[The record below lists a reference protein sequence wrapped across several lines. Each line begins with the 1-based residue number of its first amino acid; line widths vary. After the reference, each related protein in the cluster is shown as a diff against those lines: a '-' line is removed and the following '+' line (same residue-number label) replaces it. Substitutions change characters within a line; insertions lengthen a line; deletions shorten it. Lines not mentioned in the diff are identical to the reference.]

1 MDGSEESEKPG
12 TYTYRY
18 PHPAVT
24 VDCAVFALDGD
35 KLKVLLIRRDRE
47 PYAGSWALPGGFVRS
62 DEGLE
67 AAARRELEEETGVKG
82 LFVEQL
88 GAFGEPGRDPRERVI
103 TVAWWAVV
111 KLFEHEVRAAS
122 DAREAAW
129 FDVDALPCLAFD
141 HDDILRAALA
151 RLRDTARREPLALEF
166 LPAKFTLTRLQR
178 FYETV
183 LGEPLDKRNFRKKAL
198 SWGLL
203 EELTEREADVAHR
216 SARLYAFDSG
226 RCEAF
231 LKMSGRFMI

>member
-1 MDGSEESEKPG
+1 MDRSEESEKPG
-12 TYTYRY
+12 NYTYRY

-35 KLKVLLIRRDRE
+35 KLKVLLVRRDRD
-47 PYAGSWALPGGFVRS
+47 PYAGSWALPGGFVRV

-67 AAARRELEEETGVKG
+67 AAARRELEEETGVKA

-111 KLFEHEVRAAS
+111 RFFEREARAAS

-129 FDVDALPCLAFD
+129 FAVDALPELAFD
-141 HDDILRAALA
+141 HDEILRAALA
-151 RLRDTARREPLALEF
+151 RLRDTARREPLVLEF
-166 LPAKFTLTRLQR
+166 LPIKFTLTQLQR
-178 FYETV
+178 FYEIV
-183 LGEPLDKRNFRKKAL
+183 LGETVDKRNFRKKAL

-203 EELTEREADVAHR
+203 EELAEREADVAHR
-216 SARLYAFDSG
+216 VTRLYAFDPE

-231 LKMSGRFMI
+231 RKKGGRFMV